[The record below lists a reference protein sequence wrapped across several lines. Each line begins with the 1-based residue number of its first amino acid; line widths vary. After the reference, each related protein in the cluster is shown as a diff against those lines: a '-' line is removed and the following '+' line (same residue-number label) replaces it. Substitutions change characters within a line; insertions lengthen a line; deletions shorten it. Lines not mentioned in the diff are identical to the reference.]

1 VVQYVGFAVPL
12 KYLLVVLKPGFGG
25 KQLAALQPDVAAMAD
40 AVPASEITG
49 VIVAAAAAP
58 GRRAQLSNCNQPP
71 ECMHACVYAYSHPR
85 RRLLGSGDKTLPACC
100 CCAGA
105 HACAGDGA
113 DLYARFFGPWAG
125 IDEDPVTG
133 SAYTVVA
140 PYFSSA
146 VFGGKKQQMV
156 AKQLSA
162 RGGTLQLDLGVEP
175 GRVVVSGKANMGP
188 GSVISV

>member
-1 VVQYVGFAVPL
+1 MQPL
-12 KYLLVVLKPGFGG
+12 GWGSCQLLNCNP
-25 KQLAALQPDVAAMAD
+25 P
-40 AVPASEITG
+40 PT
-49 VIVAAAAAP
+49 
-58 GRRAQLSNCNQPP
+58 AQL
-71 ECMHACVYAYSHPR
+71 HACTRLSCRPR
-85 RRLLGSGDKTLPACC
+85 RCLLQVQDSACQLDRPPQC
-100 CCAGA
+100 LFAAVGVPP
-105 HACAGDGA
+105 ACAGDGA

-146 VFGGKKQQMV
+146 VFGGKQQMV

-162 RGGTLQLDLGVEP
+162 RGGMLQLDLGAEP

-188 GSVISV
+188 ASVINTAE